1 MKYIRV
7 WINLKR
13 VCKIYMEIFL
23 GGSLMPLNN
32 FALGK
37 NIRHFRKKR
46 GLSQSYLSELIDR
59 SPTYLSYV
67 ESGMRCISL
76 DTLVDLANALNV
88 TSDALLKESLT
99 NSALVMTNEFAAVLG
114 DCTENEQRILLEVM
128 IAVKASMRTNSTSH
142 R

>member
-7 WINLKR
+7 WIKLKR
-13 VCKIYMEIFL
+13 VRKIYMEIFL

-128 IAVKASMRTNSTSH
+128 IAVKASMRTNNTS
-142 R
+142 RR